1 MDAWRISIRSV
12 EYAGT
17 EGRFH
22 TYVSCTYANN
32 TTATMMGGW
41 ELSIPTTTTN
51 KELAW
56 ELITLMLNPGILTP
70 MLLENGYLPT
80 QIPIG
85 DGPFSANISKYI
97 PYFEE
102 MVSMV
107 PLGHKR
113 PNVPEYPLVTEN
125 IGQAIN
131 QIYNGSKQPNE
142 ALQHA
147 SRNFGR

>member
-1 MDAWRISIRSV
+1 
-12 EYAGT
+12 
-17 EGRFH
+17 
-22 TYVSCTYANN
+22 
-32 TTATMMGGW
+32 
-41 ELSIPTTTTN
+41 
-51 KELAW
+51 
-56 ELITLMLNPGILTP
+56 

-85 DGPFSANISKYI
+85 DGPYSANMSRSI

-102 MVSMV
+102 MVSMI

-125 IGQAIN
+125 IGEAIN

-147 SRNFGR
+147 AAISADELGW